1 MAAES
6 DKARRLKDDINV
18 LQRSI
23 IQKEAELQG
32 VVEGSMESQPALADA
47 SEVTRRLDHSLREN
61 MDLHRRWGIVQDIV
75 LYMYMYYNNQQFFS

>member
-1 MAAES
+1 MFVDESSLSFHYRMAAES

-61 MDLHRRWGIVQDIV
+61 MDLHRR
-75 LYMYMYYNNQQFFS
+75 